1 MSRSVQQAL
10 PPMEVKSLHRSA
22 ETRAEAVKELHQ
34 VPIQMAKASVG
45 AAFAAAIGEGARKEY
60 GHEGLVSAVCSGEKV
75 PEYLARVY
83 ADPAAR
89 VRFGVAWLQ
98 GARKV
103 RVHRRVVVDI
113 EEG

>member
-1 MSRSVQQAL
+1 MRRSVQQSF
-10 PPMEVKSLHRSA
+10 PPMEVKSLHRTA

-34 VPIQMAKASVG
+34 VPLNMAKASVG
-45 AAFAAAIGEGARKEY
+45 AAFAEAIGDSARKVY

-89 VRFGVAWLQ
+89 VRFGVAWLK
-98 GARKV
+98 GARQV
-103 RVHRRVVVDI
+103 RVRRRIEVEI
-113 EEG
+113 EES